1 MGVTSGG
8 ARQEGAA
15 VGAGSVIYSTSKFSL
30 LGRPYKDDVFVVII
44 GLIITTTVFMVLS
57 S

>member
-1 MGVTSGG
+1 MEAPGKRG
-8 ARQEGAA
+8 RR
-15 VGAGSVIYSTSKFSL
+15 VGAWSVIYSRPTSKFSL

>member
-1 MGVTSGG
+1 MEAPGKRG
-8 ARQEGAA
+8 RR
-15 VGAGSVIYSTSKFSL
+15 VGAWSVIYSTSKFSL